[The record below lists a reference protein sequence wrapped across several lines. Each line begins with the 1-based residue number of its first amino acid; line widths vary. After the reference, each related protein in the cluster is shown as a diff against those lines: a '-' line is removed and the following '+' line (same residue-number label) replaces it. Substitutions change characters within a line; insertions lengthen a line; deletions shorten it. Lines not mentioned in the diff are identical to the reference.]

1 MSEST
6 NYTLSLPDEPQPLP
20 ARRVLDCLF
29 ALTPAG
35 RILHFHLGQLSG
47 ETTAEGVHF
56 RLTAPDG
63 APERARCRVIPPLV
77 PEFRR

>member
-1 MSEST
+1 MSEYT
-6 NYTLSLPDEPQPLP
+6 NCTLSVPDEPLPLP
-20 ARRVLDCLF
+20 ARRVLDCVF

-35 RILHFHLGQLSG
+35 RILHFHLGQVS
-47 ETTAEGVHF
+47 EDATAEGVHF

>member
-1 MSEST
+1 MSAPKLM
-6 NYTLSLPDEPQPLP
+6 TLSLPDEPSPLP
-20 ARRVLDCLF
+20 ARRVLDCVF

-35 RILHFHLGQLSG
+35 RILHYHLPQ
-47 ETTAEGVHF
+47 
-56 RLTAPDG
+56 LTAQEAPDAVHYALSAPEA